1 MGKKDDFELI
11 FRSYYAPLKRFIKNS
26 MSINDADDLVEN
38 LFVTLWE
45 KQIKFESLDHMR
57 AFMYRSAGNAG
68 KNYLQ
73 LHQNSKRE
81 SLEDPD
87 ILETESH
94 LTEMLK
100 TEVIA
105 ELMRA
110 INGLPSQCGKVI
122 SMAYI
127 EGLSNSEIAVQ
138 LGINEQSV
146 KNTKHRGLKI
156 LKQNLS
162 SESFMLL
169 LLMNY
174 LN

>member
-1 MGKKDDFELI
+1 MGKKDDFEII
-11 FRSYYAPLKRFIKNS
+11 FRAYYAPLKRFISNS
-26 MSINDADDLVEN
+26 MHIHDADDLVEN
-38 LFVTLWE
+38 LFVKLWD
-45 KQIKFESLDHMR
+45 KQVRFESLDHMR
-57 AFMYRSAGNAG
+57 GFLYRSAGNAG
-68 KNYLQ
+68 KSYLQ

-81 SLEDPD
+81 SLDDPD

-94 LTEMLK
+94 LTEILK

-110 INGLPSQCGKVI
+110 INGLPSQCSKVI
-122 SMAYI
+122 RMAYM
-127 EGLSNSEIAVQ
+127 EGLSNSEIADQ
-138 LGINEQSV
+138 MGINEQSV
-146 KNTKHRGLKI
+146 KNHKHRGLKL